1 MNSDSCTLQ
10 FLFYDV
16 LLLVLFF
23 TPLTSSVHNN
33 KWLVFIVNG
42 FHYFFLFSGAE
53 VSETPKVVLSE
64 TQPVGN
70 ASQVSSYAT
79 FMVSFRSF
87 HEKSFNA
94 FLSYWPTIRNGTRD
108 VFGLVGLD
116 GVSIIVSLYSPGIWH
131 WLFVCLINST
141 CIRLLCSVGRKYC
154 EQSLAPYFGKNC
166 DLFFMLKIWNATQMQ
181 GLKAEVNIQ

>member
-1 MNSDSCTLQ
+1 MNSDTCILQ

-16 LLLVLFF
+16 LFLILFF
-23 TPLTSSVHNN
+23 TLLTSSVHNN

-42 FHYFFLFSGAE
+42 FEYFFLLSGAE
-53 VSETPKVVLSE
+53 VSEAPKVVLSE

-116 GVSIIVSLYSPGIWH
+116 GVSIFVSLYSPSIWH
-131 WLFVCLINST
+131 WLFAWSILHVHACFVVL
-141 CIRLLCSVGRKYC
+141 
-154 EQSLAPYFGKNC
+154 
-166 DLFFMLKIWNATQMQ
+166 D
-181 GLKAEVNIQ
+181 VNIVNNHCNHWPHILAKTVAYFLF